1 MHNYYGMVIRN
12 NLDDIHNIRKVL
24 VLCCIII
31 WILKISIIDIACIQI
46 MKIAGEVSTRQNK
59 WNKEILIY
67 NKDSS

>member
-46 MKIAGEVSTRQNK
+46 MKIAGASIN
-59 WNKEILIY
+59 
-67 NKDSS
+67 